1 MIENIFWVA
10 MLVFVLVISTIGLR
24 LGSAVVR
31 YRQPAWWRSAA
42 TVVAICVWCVI
53 AALGVIA
60 LGGRVSVP
68 WYSWVLLSVV
78 LMLGGGFLI
87 LKVGLRVPSDQ
98 AGRAALALAFSGATG
113 MGLAILPI
121 VATHRAYRTPAN
133 AMAPTL
139 RGSHRIGVCPHCSGE
154 LVLASNHQPGA
165 RLEQNEN
172 EMLEGI
178 CANCF
183 QTSTAWTLE
192 SVPRGADRFVVGYL
206 PTPRRWD
213 IVAYRYPHD
222 RSQLYLH
229 RLVGLPGESI
239 EIKEGAI
246 WIDGVHLEPPPQ
258 ITGLRWP
265 APENGPEAAF
275 AAPERPLRLADDE
288 YFVIGDFSTRS
299 YDSRYWGPI
308 NEDDLVGVVGLV
320 YFPPRSA
327 RLMPRH

>member
-1 MIENIFWVA
+1 MTEFIFWLA
-10 MLVFVLVISTIGLR
+10 MLVIVLVVSTMGLR
-24 LGSAVVR
+24 LGSAVAR
-31 YRQPAWWRSAA
+31 YQQPAWWQSAA
-42 TVVAICVWCVI
+42 TVVAIYGWCVI

-60 LGGRVSVP
+60 LSGRVSVP
-68 WYSWVLLSVV
+68 WYSWVLLSMV
-78 LMLGGGFLI
+78 LMLVGSFLI
-87 LKVGLRVPSDQ
+87 LKIGLRLPSDR
-98 AGRAALALAFSGATG
+98 AGRAALALAFSVATG
-113 MGLAILPI
+113 MALAFLPI

-139 RGSHRIGVCPHCSGE
+139 RGPHRIGVCPHCSGE
-154 LVLASNHQPGA
+154 LVLAPNHQPGA
-165 RLEQNEN
+165 RLEKN

-192 SVPRGADRFVVGYL
+192 SLPRGADRFVVRYL

-222 RSQLYLH
+222 RRQLYLH

-246 WIDGVHLEPPPQ
+246 WIDGVHLEPPPE
-258 ITGLRWP
+258 IAGLRWP
-265 APENGPEAAF
+265 APEFGPEAGF
-275 AAPERPLRLADDE
+275 AAPERPTRLGENE

-299 YDSRYWGPI
+299 SDSRYWGPVTA
-308 NEDDLVGVVGLV
+308 DDLVGIVGVV

-327 RLMPRH
+327 RIMPRH